1 MDHLEFFQ
9 YLHQT
14 TQSDSEYEKL
24 PALKDLSVELGLSVS
39 SLREQLEVAK
49 ALGFVDVKPRLGVR
63 PLPYSFSPAVITSL
77 SYAIQQDSDYFEQF
91 LDL

>member
-24 PALKDLSVELGLSVS
+24 PALKDLSVELGISVS

-49 ALGFVDVKPRLGVR
+49 ALGLVDVKPRLGVR
-63 PLPYSFSPAVITSL
+63 PLPYSFSPAVTPSNVMIFLTWSVTPPTSVW
-77 SYAIQQDSDYFEQF
+77 
-91 LDL
+91 